1 MKSKKLLAALLLGIG
16 LCFVSIL
23 GYAEIKKYENMD
35 AIFEQT
41 RTNYMM
47 ANPSSYLYV
56 NFYYDPDGSYE
67 EIFPKESLSEEFLSE
82 GIKTK
87 GKIFIEIIDNRD
99 VLCLYKAK
107 GGQGFARKLQRYLR
121 TIYSF
126 VSPLTTNMNTDI
138 VAGFYTTCFRTR
150 QPKALLIAFF
160 YEGRYF
166 LWIGGHLGKYLPV
179 WWE

>member
-47 ANPSSYLYV
+47 ANPNSYLYV
-56 NFYYDPDGSYE
+56 NFYYDSDGSFEKY
-67 EIFPKESLSEEFLSE
+67 FPESV
-82 GIKTK
+82 KTK
-87 GKIFIEIIDNRD
+87 NKIIIEIIDNRNA
-99 VLCLYKAK
+99 LCLGKSSSQVY
-107 GGQGFARKLQRYLR
+107 GRKLQGYLR

-126 VSPLTTNMNTDI
+126 ISILTTDMSTDI
-138 VAGFYTTCFRTR
+138 VAGFYTGCARLTR
-150 QPKALLIAFF
+150 IKPRELILAAYF
-160 YEGRYF
+160 YK
-166 LWIGGHLGKYLPV
+166 GKYFIYMLGGGYLPC